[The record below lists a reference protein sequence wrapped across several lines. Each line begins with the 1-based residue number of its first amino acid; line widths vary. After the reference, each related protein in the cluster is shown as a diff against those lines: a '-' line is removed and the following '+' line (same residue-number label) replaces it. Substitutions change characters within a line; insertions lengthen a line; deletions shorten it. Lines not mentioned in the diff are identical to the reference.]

1 MNRSASGAGPSNRTR
16 RRIAGATA
24 VAVTALLAT
33 ACGGVKE
40 DTGAAKAENDSQ
52 SCKRSTEKVIGFDYP
67 LTSLSVYGDLKRFAE
82 QRAKERGYTLKYT
95 ADDENLQKQTQN
107 MQTWVTQK
115 IPAIVSYPLEP
126 ASMEPLAEEARS
138 NCTAFVSYATPLKNQ
153 DAAVLFSG
161 LESGKELGKT
171 AAAWAKEHK
180 GPVKVLVLNNRDLAV
195 GAQRDDGLKATF
207 PAGVSNVEVV
217 STQKAGTRADGE
229 QIARTVLQ
237 AHPDL
242 NMVLGYDDDVAL
254 GAQQA
259 FINAGKNPKDPG
271 IFIGGQD
278 GSKDGLT
285 AVSQGGIYR
294 VSVAVRIRDIGFA
307 VTDVP
312 ADLLEGKPNKGVNV
326 PPVALTADNPQL
338 KDYLSDYS

>member
-1 MNRSASGAGPSNRTR
+1 MIRPRRVRGPFAAIVTL
-16 RRIAGATA
+16 
-24 VAVTALLAT
+24 TALALCAT
-33 ACGGVKE
+33 ACGGVKS
-40 DTGAAKAENDSQ
+40 DTGASSGG
-52 SCKRSTEKVIGFDYP
+52 SCKRSTDKVIGFDYP

-82 QRAKERGYTLKYT
+82 QEAAKRGYQLRYT
-95 ADDENLQKQTQN
+95 ADDEDLQKQIQN
-107 MQTWVTQK
+107 VQTWVTQQ

-126 ASMEPLAEEARS
+126 TSMEPLAQQARG
-138 NCTAFVSYATPLKNQ
+138 NCTVFVSYASPLKNQ

-161 LESGKELGKT
+161 VESGKALGEN
-171 AAAWAKEHK
+171 ALEWAKQQPGK
-180 GPVKVLVLNNRDLAV
+180 VKVLVLSDRDLAV
-195 GAQRDDGLKATF
+195 GAQRDDGLNSVFKA
-207 PAGVSNVEVV
+207 GGNIEVI
-217 STQKAGTRADGE
+217 STQKAATRADGE

-259 FINAGKNPKDPG
+259 FLNAGANPKDPH

-285 AVSQGGIYR
+285 AVSAGGIYR

-312 ADLLEGKPNKGVNV
+312 ADLLEGKHNPGVNV
-326 PPVALTADNPQL
+326 PPKALTATDPQL
-338 KDYLSDYS
+338 ADYLGDYS

>member
-1 MNRSASGAGPSNRTR
+1 MKQPVLFR
-16 RRIAGATA
+16 RLAGASAAA
-24 VAVTALLAT
+24 VLTLSLA
-33 ACGGVKE
+33 ACGGITA
-40 DTGAAKAENDSQ
+40 DNGSAAGGQ
-52 SCKRSTEKVIGFDYP
+52 SCKRSTDKVIGFDYP

-82 QRAKERGYTLKYT
+82 QRATARGYQMKYT
-95 ADDENLQKQTQN
+95 ADDEDLQKQTQN
-107 MQTWVTQK
+107 VQTWVTQK

-126 ASMEPLAEEARS
+126 ASMEPLAQQARS
-138 NCTAFVSYATPLKNQ
+138 NCTVFVSYASPLKNQ
-153 DAAVLFSG
+153 DASVLFSG
-161 LESGKELGKT
+161 LESGQALGKT
-171 AAAWAKEHK
+171 ATEWAKQHQ

-195 GAQRDDGLKATF
+195 GAQRDDGLKAAF
-207 PAGVSNVEVV
+207 AAGGNVEIV

-259 FINAGKNPKDPG
+259 FLNAGKNPKDPG

-278 GSKDGLT
+278 GSKEGLQ
-285 AVSQGGIYR
+285 AVAQGGIYR

-307 VTDVP
+307 VTDVA

-326 PPVALTADNPQL
+326 PPVALTSSTPSL